1 MISIINFFSSS
12 TLWEREKTEQEIPSK
27 QKINREYWNVAL
39 PAAVEGVLL
48 NLMLLADLI
57 MVGTLGIEQAAA
69 IGIVSQPKMILQ
81 MIMSAAGVAITA
93 IVARRKGEG
102 DEEGLN
108 SCIKQSLLLLGTIYF
123 FFVCLSFLFSKNIVS
138 FAGANKDYV
147 EYAGIYFQYIAL
159 SVFFKVFC
167 VVLSSAQIGVGN
179 TKIVLVSGM
188 IGNGINVLFNYIL
201 IFGKFGFSAM
211 GIQGAA
217 IATVLGNF
225 IIFII
230 LLYSVTR
237 GDHGIDILRKGRYS
251 FSKKVLK
258 PLQEIGTNSFLE
270 HIFERIGLFIF
281 AKMIASLGTVAMGT
295 HHYCILLWD
304 LYYYFGVG
312 MSSASASFTG
322 RKLGEKRKDLAILYM
337 RAAQYSGL
345 WISICVGIIFFL
357 LRNIIFSIMVSDT
370 RVILLG
376 SSVMLIISFLLIPQT
391 QAQVTAG
398 VLRGAGDNRFIATYS
413 LFVSAILRPCLAYIF
428 VFLWNFG
435 LVGIWLAFF
444 SDEFLKM
451 LLAQYRIQKGIWLQ
465 KEI

>member
-138 FAGANKDYV
+138 FAGANKGYV
-147 EYAGIYFQYIAL
+147 EYASIYFQYIAL

-179 TKIVLVSGM
+179 TKIVLISGM

-201 IFGKFGFSAM
+201 IFGKFGFPEL

>member
-147 EYAGIYFQYIAL
+147 EYASIYFQYIAL

-413 LFVSAILRPCLAYIF
+413 LFISAILRPCLAYIF

-435 LVGIWLAFF
+435 LFGIWLAFF

>member
-1 MISIINFFSSS
+1 MNLILDFFSSS
-12 TLWEREKTEQEIPSK
+12 RLLKQEKTEQEIPSK
-27 QKINREYWNVAL
+27 KKIKEEYWKVAL

-69 IGIVSQPKMILQ
+69 VGIVSQPKMILQ

-108 SCIKQSLLLLGTIYF
+108 SCIKQSLLLLGTLYF

-147 EYAGIYFQYIAL
+147 EYASIYFQYIAL

-179 TKIVLVSGM
+179 TKIVLISGM
-188 IGNGINVLFNYIL
+188 IGNGLNVLFNYIL
-201 IFGKFGFSAM
+201 IFGKFGFPAM

-217 IATVLGNF
+217 IATIFGNF
-225 IIFII
+225 VIFII
-230 LLYSVTR
+230 LLYSVTKR
-237 GDHGIDILRKGRYS
+237 ENEIDILRKGSYS

-295 HHYCILLWD
+295 HHYCVLLWD

-322 RKLGEKRKDLAILYM
+322 RKLGEKRKDLAIFYM

-345 WISICVGIIFFL
+345 WISICVGVIFFL
-357 LRNIIFSIMVSDT
+357 LRNNIFSVMVSDT

-376 SSVMLIISFLLIPQT
+376 SSVMMIISFLLIPQT

-398 VLRGAGDNRFIATYS
+398 VLRGAGDNRFIAIYS
-413 LFVSAILRPCLAYIF
+413 LFVSAILRPSLAYIF

>member
-1 MISIINFFSSS
+1 MISLIQFFSSS
-12 TLWEREKTEQEIPSK
+12 VLLKQEKTEQEVPDK
-27 QKINREYWNVAL
+27 KTINKEYWKVAF
-39 PAAVEGVLL
+39 PAAIEGVLL

-57 MVGTLGIEQAAA
+57 MVGMLGIEKAAA
-69 IGIVSQPKMILQ
+69 VGIVSQPKMILQ
-81 MIMSAAGVAITA
+81 MIVSAAGVAITA

-108 SCIKQSLLLLGTIYF
+108 SCIKQSLLLLGLLYF
-123 FFVCLSFLFSKNIVS
+123 LFVCLSFIFSKNIVS
-138 FAGANKDYV
+138 FAGANEDYI
-147 EYAGIYFQYIAL
+147 EYASIYFQYIAL
-159 SVFFKVFC
+159 SVFFKALC

-179 TKIVLVSGM
+179 TKIVLISGM
-188 IGNGINVLFNYIL
+188 IGNALNVLLNYLL
-201 IFGKFGFSAM
+201 IFGKYGFPEM

-217 IATVLGNF
+217 IATVIGNAV
-225 IIFII
+225 IFVI
-230 LLYSVTR
+230 LLYSITK
-237 GDHGIDILRKGRYS
+237 GDYGINILKKGSYH
-251 FSKKVLK
+251 FTKKVLA

-281 AKMIASLGTVAMGT
+281 ARMIASLGTVAMGT

-345 WISICVGIIFFL
+345 WISIFVGIIFYL
-357 LRNIIFSIMVSDT
+357 LKNSIFSLMISDE

-376 SSVMLIISFLLIPQT
+376 SSVMMIISLLIIPQT

-398 VLRGAGDNRFIATYS
+398 VLRGAGDNRFIAIYS
-413 LFVSAILRPCLAYIF
+413 LFISAILRPCLAY
-428 VFLWNFG
+428 VFAFILKLG
-435 LVGIWLAFF
+435 LVGIWIAFF

-465 KEI
+465 KKV

>member
-138 FAGANKDYV
+138 FAGAIKDYV

>member
-1 MISIINFFSSS
+1 MLNK
-12 TLWEREKTEQEIPSK
+12 EKTEKEIPSK
-27 QKINREYWNVAL
+27 KKIKEEYWKVAL

-57 MVGTLGIEQAAA
+57 MVGSLGIEQAAA
-69 IGIVSQPKMILQ
+69 VGIVSQPKMILQ

-108 SCIKQSLLLLGTIYF
+108 SCIKQSLLLLGTLYF

-147 EYAGIYFQYIAL
+147 EYASIYFQYIAL

-179 TKIVLVSGM
+179 TKIVLISGM
-188 IGNGINVLFNYIL
+188 IGNGLNVLFNYIL

-237 GDHGIDILRKGRYS
+237 GDYGIDILRKGTYS
-251 FSKKVLK
+251 FSKKILK

-270 HIFERIGLFIF
+270 HIFERVGLFIF

-345 WISICVGIIFFL
+345 WISICVGAIFFL
-357 LRNIIFSIMVSDT
+357 LRNSIFSIMVSDT

-398 VLRGAGDNRFIATYS
+398 VLRGAGDNRFIAIYS

-428 VFLWNFG
+428 VFLLKFG

-451 LLAQYRIQKGIWLQ
+451 LLAQYRVQKGIWLQ

>member
-1 MISIINFFSSS
+1 MNLILDFFSSFR
-12 TLWEREKTEQEIPSK
+12 LLEQEKTEQEIPSK
-27 QKINREYWNVAL
+27 KKIKQEYWRVAL
-39 PAAVEGVLL
+39 PTAVEGVLL

-57 MVGTLGIEQAAA
+57 MVGSLGIEQAAA
-69 IGIVSQPKMILQ
+69 VGIVSQPKMILQ

-108 SCIKQSLLLLGTIYF
+108 SCIKQSLLLLGILYF

-147 EYAGIYFQYIAL
+147 DYASIYFQYIAL

-179 TKIVLVSGM
+179 TKVVLISGM
-188 IGNGINVLFNYIL
+188 IGNGLNVLFNYIL
-201 IFGKFGFSAM
+201 IFGKFGFPAM

-225 IIFII
+225 VIFII
-230 LLYSVTR
+230 LLYSTTR
-237 GDHGIDILRKGRYS
+237 GDYGIDILRKGSYS
-251 FSKKVLK
+251 FSKKILK

-270 HIFERIGLFIF
+270 HVFERIGLFIF

-337 RAAQYSGL
+337 RAAQYSGF

-357 LRNIIFSIMVSDT
+357 LRNMIFSVMVSDT

-398 VLRGAGDNRFIATYS
+398 VLRGAGDNRFIAIYS
-413 LFVSAILRPCLAYIF
+413 LFISAILRPCLAYIF

-451 LLAQYRIQKGIWLQ
+451 LLAQYRVQKGIWLQ

>member
-1 MISIINFFSSS
+1 MNLILDFFSSS
-12 TLWEREKTEQEIPSK
+12 RLLEQEKTEQEIPSK
-27 QKINREYWNVAL
+27 KKIKQEYWRVAL
-39 PAAVEGVLL
+39 PTAVEGVLL

-57 MVGTLGIEQAAA
+57 MVGSLGIEQAAA
-69 IGIVSQPKMILQ
+69 VGIVSQPKMILQ

-108 SCIKQSLLLLGTIYF
+108 SCIKQSLLLLGTLYF

-147 EYAGIYFQYIAL
+147 DYASIYFQYIAL

-179 TKIVLVSGM
+179 TKIVLISGM
-188 IGNGINVLFNYIL
+188 IGNGLNVLFNYIL
-201 IFGKFGFSAM
+201 IFGKFGFPAM

-225 IIFII
+225 VIFII
-230 LLYSVTR
+230 LLYSTTR
-237 GDHGIDILRKGRYS
+237 GDYGIDILRKGSYS
-251 FSKKVLK
+251 FSKKILK

-270 HIFERIGLFIF
+270 HVFERIGLFIF

-337 RAAQYSGL
+337 RAAQYSGF

-357 LRNIIFSIMVSDT
+357 LRNMIFSVMVSDT

-398 VLRGAGDNRFIATYS
+398 VLRGAGDNRFIAIYS
-413 LFVSAILRPCLAYIF
+413 LFISAILRPCLAYIF

-451 LLAQYRIQKGIWLQ
+451 LLAQYRVQKGIWLQ

>member
-1 MISIINFFSSS
+1 MNFILDFFSSS
-12 TLWEREKTEQEIPSK
+12 SLLKKEKTEQEIPSK
-27 QKINREYWNVAL
+27 KKIKEEYWKVAL

-69 IGIVSQPKMILQ
+69 VGIVSQPKMILQ

-108 SCIKQSLLLLGTIYF
+108 SCIKQSLLLLGTLYF

-147 EYAGIYFQYIAL
+147 EYASIYFQYIAL

-179 TKIVLVSGM
+179 TKIVLISGM
-188 IGNGINVLFNYIL
+188 IGNGLNVLFNYIL
-201 IFGKFGFSAM
+201 IFGKFGFPAM

-230 LLYSVTR
+230 LLNSVTR
-237 GDHGIDILRKGRYS
+237 GDYGIDILRKGTYS
-251 FSKKVLK
+251 FSKKILK

-281 AKMIASLGTVAMGT
+281 AKIIASLGTVAMGT

-345 WISICVGIIFFL
+345 WISICVGAIFFL
-357 LRNIIFSIMVSDT
+357 LRNSIFPIMVSDT

-398 VLRGAGDNRFIATYS
+398 VLRGAGDNRFIAVYS

-428 VFLWNFG
+428 VFLWKFG

>member
-1 MISIINFFSSS
+1 MNLILDFFSSFR
-12 TLWEREKTEQEIPSK
+12 LLEQEKMEQEIPSK
-27 QKINREYWNVAL
+27 KKIKQEYWRVAL
-39 PAAVEGVLL
+39 PTAVEGVLL

-57 MVGTLGIEQAAA
+57 MVGSLGIEQAAA
-69 IGIVSQPKMILQ
+69 VGIVSQPKMILQ

-108 SCIKQSLLLLGTIYF
+108 SCIKQSLLLLGTLYF

-147 EYAGIYFQYIAL
+147 DYASIYFQYIAL

-179 TKIVLVSGM
+179 TKIVLISGM
-188 IGNGINVLFNYIL
+188 IGNGLNVLFNYIL
-201 IFGKFGFSAM
+201 IFGKFGFPAM

-225 IIFII
+225 VIFVI
-230 LLYSVTR
+230 LLHSTTR
-237 GDHGIDILRKGRYS
+237 GDYGIDILRKGSYS
-251 FSKKVLK
+251 FSKKILK

-270 HIFERIGLFIF
+270 HVFERIGLFIF

-345 WISICVGIIFFL
+345 WISIGVGIIFFL
-357 LRNIIFSIMVSDT
+357 LRNMIFSVMVSDA

-398 VLRGAGDNRFIATYS
+398 VLRGAGDNRFIAIYS
-413 LFVSAILRPCLAYIF
+413 LFISAILRPCLAYIF

-451 LLAQYRIQKGIWLQ
+451 LLAQYRVQKGIWLQ

>member
-1 MISIINFFSSS
+1 MISIIDFFSSS
-12 TLWEREKTEQEIPSK
+12 HLLQKEKTEQETPNRRE
-27 QKINREYWNVAL
+27 INQEYWKVAL

-57 MVGTLGIEQAAA
+57 MVGSLGIEKAAA
-69 IGIVSQPKMILQ
+69 VGIVSQPKMILQ

-93 IVARRKGEG
+93 IVARRRGEG

-108 SCIKQSLLLLGTIYF
+108 SCIKQSLLLLGVLYF
-123 FFVCLSFLFSKNIVS
+123 FFVCISFLFSGKIVS
-138 FAGANKDYV
+138 FAGANEEYV
-147 EYAGIYFQYIAL
+147 EYASIYFQYIAL
-159 SVFFKVFC
+159 SVFFKAFC

-179 TKIVLVSGM
+179 TKIVLISGM
-188 IGNGINVLFNYIL
+188 IGNGLNVLFNYLL
-201 IFGKFGFSAM
+201 IFGKFGFPEM

-217 IATVLGNF
+217 IATVFGNF
-225 IIFII
+225 IIFI
-230 LLYSVTR
+230 LLFYSVTR
-237 GDHGIDILRKGRYS
+237 GNFGIDILRKGSYR
-251 FSKKVLK
+251 FSKKVLN

-270 HIFERIGLFIF
+270 HVFERVGLFIF

-337 RAAQYSGL
+337 KAAQYSGL
-345 WISICVGIIFFL
+345 WISICVGVIFFL
-357 LRNIIFSIMVSDT
+357 LRNSIFSIMVSDT
-370 RVILLG
+370 RVVLLG

-398 VLRGAGDNRFIATYS
+398 VLRGAGDNRFIAVYS

-428 VFLWNFG
+428 VFLWKLG

-451 LLAQYRIQKGIWLQ
+451 ILAQYRVQKGIWLL
-465 KEI
+465 KKV

>member
-1 MISIINFFSSS
+1 MISLIQFFSSS
-12 TLWEREKTEQEIPSK
+12 VLLKQEKTEQEIPDK
-27 QKINREYWNVAL
+27 KTINKEYWKVAF
-39 PAAVEGVLL
+39 PAAIEGVLL

-57 MVGTLGIEQAAA
+57 MVGMLGIEKAAA
-69 IGIVSQPKMILQ
+69 VGIVSQPKMILQ
-81 MIMSAAGVAITA
+81 MIVSAAGVAITA

-108 SCIKQSLLLLGTIYF
+108 SCFI
-123 FFVCLSFLFSKNIVS
+123 FSKNIVS
-138 FAGANKDYV
+138 FAGANEDYI
-147 EYAGIYFQYIAL
+147 EYASIYFQYIAL
-159 SVFFKVFC
+159 SVFFKALC
-167 VVLSSAQIGVGN
+167 VILSSAQIGVGN
-179 TKIVLVSGM
+179 TKIVLISGM
-188 IGNGINVLFNYIL
+188 IGNALNVLLNYLL
-201 IFGKFGFSAM
+201 IFGKYGFPEM

-217 IATVLGNF
+217 IATVIGNAV
-225 IIFII
+225 IFVI
-230 LLYSVTR
+230 LLYSVTK
-237 GDHGIDILRKGRYS
+237 GDYGINILKKGSYH
-251 FSKKVLK
+251 FTKKVLA

-281 AKMIASLGTVAMGT
+281 ARMIASLGTVAMGT

-345 WISICVGIIFFL
+345 WISIFVGIIFYL
-357 LRNIIFSIMVSDT
+357 LKNSIFSLMISDE

-376 SSVMLIISFLLIPQT
+376 SSVMMIISLLIIPQT

-398 VLRGAGDNRFIATYS
+398 VLRGAGDNRFIAIYS
-413 LFVSAILRPCLAYIF
+413 LFISAILRPCLAYIF
-428 VFLWNFG
+428 AFIWKLG
-435 LVGIWLAFF
+435 LVGIWIAFF

-465 KEI
+465 KRI

>member
-1 MISIINFFSSS
+1 MNLILDFFSSFR
-12 TLWEREKTEQEIPSK
+12 LLEQEKTEQEIPSK
-27 QKINREYWNVAL
+27 KKIKQEYWRVAL
-39 PAAVEGVLL
+39 PTAVEGVLL

-57 MVGTLGIEQAAA
+57 MVGSLGIEQAAA
-69 IGIVSQPKMILQ
+69 VGIVSQPKMILQ
-81 MIMSAAGVAITA
+81 MIMSAAGIAITA

-108 SCIKQSLLLLGTIYF
+108 SCIKQSLLLLGILYF

-147 EYAGIYFQYIAL
+147 DYASIYFQYIAL

-179 TKIVLVSGM
+179 TKVVLISGM
-188 IGNGINVLFNYIL
+188 IGNGLNVLFNYIL
-201 IFGKFGFSAM
+201 IFGKFGFPAM

-225 IIFII
+225 VIFII
-230 LLYSVTR
+230 LLYSTTR
-237 GDHGIDILRKGRYS
+237 GDYGIDILRKGSYS
-251 FSKKVLK
+251 FSKKILK

-270 HIFERIGLFIF
+270 HVFERIGLFIF

-312 MSSASASFTG
+312 MSSASVSFTG

-357 LRNIIFSIMVSDT
+357 LRNMIFSVMVSDT

-398 VLRGAGDNRFIATYS
+398 VLRGAGDNRFIAIYS
-413 LFVSAILRPCLAYIF
+413 LFISAILRPCLAYIF

-451 LLAQYRIQKGIWLQ
+451 LLAQYRVQKGIWLQ

>member
-1 MISIINFFSSS
+1 MNFILDFFSSS
-12 TLWEREKTEQEIPSK
+12 RLLKQEKTEQETPSK
-27 QKINREYWNVAL
+27 KKIKQEYWKVAL

-57 MVGTLGIEQAAA
+57 MVGSLGIEQAAA
-69 IGIVSQPKMILQ
+69 VGIVSQPKMILQ
-81 MIMSAAGVAITA
+81 MIMSASGVAITA

-108 SCIKQSLLLLGTIYF
+108 SCIKQSLLLLGILYF

-147 EYAGIYFQYIAL
+147 EYASIYFKYIAL
-159 SVFFKVFC
+159 SIFFKAFC

-188 IGNGINVLFNYIL
+188 IGNGFNVLFNYIL

-230 LLYSVTR
+230 LLHSVMR
-237 GDHGIDILRKGRYS
+237 GKYGIDILRKGAYS
-251 FSKKVLK
+251 FSKRVLK

-270 HIFERIGLFIF
+270 HVFERVGLFIF

-337 RAAQYSGL
+337 RIAQYSGL
-345 WISICVGIIFFL
+345 WISICAGIIFFL
-357 LRNIIFSIMVSDT
+357 LRNTIFYIMVSDI

-376 SSVMLIISFLLIPQT
+376 SSVMLVISFLLIPQT

-398 VLRGAGDNRFIATYS
+398 VLRGAGDNRFIAIYS

-451 LLAQYRIQKGIWLQ
+451 LLAQYRVQKGIWLQ

>member
-1 MISIINFFSSS
+1 MGNN
-12 TLWEREKTEQEIPSK
+12 R
-27 QKINREYWNVAL
+27 KINREYWNVAL